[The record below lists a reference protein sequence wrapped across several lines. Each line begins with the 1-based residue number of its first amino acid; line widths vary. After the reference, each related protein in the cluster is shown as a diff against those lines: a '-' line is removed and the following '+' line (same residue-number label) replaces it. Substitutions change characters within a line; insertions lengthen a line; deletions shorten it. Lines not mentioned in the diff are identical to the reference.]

1 MHAGSLP
8 AEPQGK
14 PKNSGVGNLSLLQ
27 GIFATQESNRG
38 LLHCRWIFYQLS
50 YQGSPEVHQAQPQIR
65 ASLGEKCVI
74 GRFIKKFLIESQSI
88 LLQFLLDPFQILP
101 NSFDFSDL
109 INNGWNGAGKI
120 VPGSQLRTE
129 GSTGREV
136 LPFWGCGSQQCL
148 G

>member
-1 MHAGSLP
+1 MQADSLP

-27 GIFATQESNRG
+27 GIFAIQESNRG

-50 YQGSPEVHQAQPQIR
+50 YHGSPEVHQAQPQIR
-65 ASLGEKCVI
+65 ASLGEKRVFGC
-74 GRFIKKFLIESQSI
+74 FIKKFLIESQSI
-88 LLQFLLDPFQILP
+88 LLQFLLNAFQILP
-101 NSFDFSDL
+101 NSFYFSDL

-120 VPGSQLRTE
+120 VPGSQPWTE

-136 LPFWGCGSQQCL
+136 LSLWGCGSQQCL
-148 G
+148 D